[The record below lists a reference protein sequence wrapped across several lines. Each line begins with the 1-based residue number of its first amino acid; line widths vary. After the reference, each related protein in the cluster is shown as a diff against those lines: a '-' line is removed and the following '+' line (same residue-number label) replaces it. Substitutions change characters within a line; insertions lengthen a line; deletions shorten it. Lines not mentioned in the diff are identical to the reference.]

1 MFDLGCPGRMTLE
14 SRRLVAA
21 SLVAT
26 ALLSTLWTVTE
37 PDLSG
42 DYADWLGSMAD
53 GGSRVKISGLAFVL
67 AQLPFMVGMAGL
79 ARRLRPSRLAA
90 VGGVLAVL
98 GGFGH
103 AVYGG
108 VMLSQTVMAE
118 DRSNVGVYTGL
129 LERLE
134 GEPTLLPFMVA
145 GLLGTV
151 LGVLLLSIAWW
162 RSRTAPRWVAPM
174 LWAFLVVEFV
184 GSNLSAWATYL
195 STLLYLVALCT
206 IAARLV
212 ADPAREPVASVV
224 R

>member
-1 MFDLGCPGRMTLE
+1 MTLD
-14 SRRLVAA
+14 SRRFVAA
-21 SLVAT
+21 SLVVT

-42 DYADWLGSMAD
+42 DHADWLGSMAEA
-53 GGSRVKISGLAFVL
+53 GGRVKISGLAFVL
-67 AQLPFMVGMAGL
+67 AQLPFIVGMAGL
-79 ARRLRPSRLAA
+79 ARWLRPSRLAA

-108 VMLSQTVMAE
+108 VMLTQTVMAE
-118 DRSNVGVYTGL
+118 DRSNLDVYAGL

-162 RSRTAPRWVAPM
+162 RSRTAPRWVAPT

-184 GSNLSAWATYL
+184 GVNLSEWATYL
-195 STLLYLVALCT
+195 SVLLYLVALCA
-206 IAARLV
+206 IATRLV
-212 ADPAREPVASVV
+212 AAPVRQPETAPVG
-224 R
+224 

>member
-1 MFDLGCPGRMTLE
+1 MTLE

-26 ALLSTLWTVTE
+26 ALLSLLWTVTE

-53 GGSRVKISGLAFVL
+53 AGGRVKISGLAFVL

-79 ARRLRPSRLAA
+79 ARWLRPSRLAA

-108 VMLSQTVMAE
+108 VMLTQTVMAE
-118 DRSNVGVYTGL
+118 DRSNIGVYTGL
-129 LERLE
+129 LEQLE
-134 GEPTLLPFMVA
+134 GEPALLPFMVA

-162 RSRTAPRWVAPM
+162 RSRTAPRWVAPA
-174 LWAFLVVEFV
+174 LWGFLVVEFV
-184 GSNLSAWATYL
+184 GANLSEWATYL
-195 STLLYLVALCT
+195 ATLLYLVPLCT

-212 ADPAREPVASVV
+212 TGPVRERETAPVG
-224 R
+224 RT